1 MAHVTLVNLMEILI
15 QHINVN
21 FIQEQIFHGSQ
32 TDSLDLYSCCDGTV
46 VQVVVG
52 VTGTSPALGN
62 QVLIRRTSDGL
73 YFRYCHLLNGSN
85 NHLVVG
91 QNVNTSTKI
100 GVMGNT
106 GKSFGTHLHF
116 ECATTYNW
124 QCTTFLDPRC
134 CFRFWKCKRNLCNL

>member
-1 MAHVTLVNLMEILI
+1 MEIQI
-15 QHINVN
+15 HNIIVN
-21 FIQEQIFHGSQ
+21 FIPELIFLGSQ
-32 TDSLDLYSCCDGTV
+32 TDSLDLYACCDGTV
-46 VQVVVG
+46 AQVVVG
-52 VTGTSPALGN
+52 VSGTTPALGN

-73 YFRYCHLLNGSN
+73 YFRYCHLVNGSN

-106 GKSFGTHLHF
+106 GKSFGTHLHL

-124 QCTTFLDPRC
+124 QCNSFLNPR
-134 CFRFWKCKRNLCNL
+134 